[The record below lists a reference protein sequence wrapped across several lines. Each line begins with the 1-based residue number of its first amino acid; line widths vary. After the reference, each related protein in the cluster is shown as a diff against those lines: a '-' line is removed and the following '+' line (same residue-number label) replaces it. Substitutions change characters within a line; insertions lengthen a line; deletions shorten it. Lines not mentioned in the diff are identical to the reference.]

1 MSDVNTFAPQTPSPW
16 GHLNEATNP
25 EALED
30 PNEQPAQ
37 VTHQSFTDWN
47 VENASGDELQDL
59 KGYADYVRQEYVDKD
74 QATVGF
80 EQDLR
85 QLVYNSAFQKGLLNE
100 EDGDEVNN
108 KKLFGTPEFSVESS
122 IKLISESSSA
132 SVAAIAA
139 NNLSALPE
147 GTDPNQV
154 WDDIITYKAKQ
165 KAFANSMAIDPETT
179 SKNQEIKD
187 DLAFWKERAEGYANS
202 GIYDRVAKDALL
214 DGRVAA
220 TRIFKDDGSSYVQVG
235 KGAEGMSVKDIIA
248 SSKDYGVTLQD
259 AASISKQLET
269 PEGFRHTTADIM
281 RKQEIG
287 AIFDGILE
295 ADNVAP
301 APLESGSRVANTAAD
316 VARIAATTVVAPAA
330 MAGNKGATEYIRSIN
345 SGSRGEA
352 SVVQRRTATQQF
364 DKFTRLY
371 NAYDESLGEDDAAN
385 TERLKKLLDDQTLAI
400 YTTVSAVD
408 PTLAN
413 MDMELDEFQTVLT
426 QRAGDALLGSG
437 KFKLQDD
444 PTKMGLNI
452 KKYGYGPAQMHRS
465 LVSNVAKFEQ
475 SLAANTDL
483 TESDKEQLRTNREA
497 MSAQNF
503 DSANEL
509 LSKGANAEEWLGTLQ
524 EGRANGKKDH
534 IVLEEF
540 LSDPENYSEL
550 EARARGV
557 GAAWGQGFVSMVTA
571 PLAMAGNEWARESLI
586 EASRENAA
594 RRERA
599 RLFGVEFGIGQDVFE
614 TIGPVFADM
623 AVSAALTATT
633 GAGGVMFL
641 AAKQGAKLSAKNV
654 TKGIVKSMTLNSP
667 FKKLVVEGVEES
679 SEKALNRL
687 VKDGYILEPATA
699 EIKKGA
705 MGAIDSFAKIA
716 SNKWTQEAAIN
727 IPAFSRSAGANYAAT
742 YDTLTQMNPDMSHEE
757 KHDRSLGSGLVSG
770 FSTIAIMKGFR
781 SIGRGGI
788 EDAFIKGMTKRE
800 AVGVMQSL
808 GGKGAA
814 KLGSKDA
821 EKVWGHVVGKIQK
834 DMTKG
839 VGKFAGQKNIVMEAF
854 DGFTSEALEEG
865 LDEFVNSYISDYYT
879 DQNTDGM
886 ARLESVYRAALT
898 GGIIG
903 SGMGAYQKLGNR
915 LSTREQ
921 SKIEQRR
928 LEETFVT
935 SVTSELEN
943 TGSRVSAEVVRGIL
957 TGKARGA
964 KAAEQRAELTAAL
977 DPNFVPEDS
986 AAAPETTAEGTTAP
1000 APFTPT
1006 PLKGQVEELNKLKE
1020 ERASLQAAGEEQT
1033 FLDSEQQERAN
1044 EVEARIAELETLVN
1058 NVVGQS
1064 GAAQPA
1070 ATAAPVEPDTSPV
1083 EPNPQTVGNKYEH
1096 NSKMVKTMP
1105 SQSVFQ
1111 NPEADSAGLTVE
1123 QQEQIDD
1130 VFKDELTPEQQAL
1143 FEELDTFDITGTVRQ
1158 LRILEAIQAGT
1169 LTKDGDEIIGMPE
1182 VVEPELAEPERR
1194 QVMADILAENDEGF
1208 IVGRLDQDTADAEAM
1223 RGTEA
1228 DYTVDEQN
1236 YIIGVRN
1243 PETNEW
1249 SGKIPLQSVAVDTS
1263 TNMDEATSP
1272 ESVAAA
1278 LEEDRQEQAEKQALE
1293 GKAVIDTTTIT
1304 ETLSPEEEQAVME
1317 ELELDDERTIRGANL
1332 DTLAPVTPEQVDA
1345 AAEQGVDLVEVQE
1358 QMLLDIDKEG
1368 RVVESEEDQDIP
1380 MSAGQAEVAQATAE
1394 GPSFVNTPEDEVAF
1408 EALVASGFPSRVT
1421 SKTKSGFKVTRK
1433 PKGYY
1438 QTVSTEAARQIYAT
1452 YPVTPL
1458 TKPEGG
1464 DVFEGRKQVH
1474 YNPHTKKMSSP
1485 KGAKVKGF
1493 LDASGRGVFDNDP
1506 VLTAEYLKAGKVV
1519 IVPEGITVNPSILM
1533 DPDTRRVLRVV
1544 SVNNN
1549 NEGLLQDGGDPDK
1562 VISTQANHSIVLS
1575 KGSAAGLFERRFYD
1589 TPLELAEA
1597 PQANGTTEAVEEGEV
1612 FTVGDFINNVTTFI
1626 QNGTSANAEGSVVG
1640 SLEKLMNP
1648 KGVAPLR
1655 GDYFDA
1661 GAQRFVAETIL
1672 VANAYVAR
1680 KNMLDSKAIKSLL
1693 TLKLGKDG
1701 KVAVG
1706 PTGKPTGEYV
1716 LKNNT
1721 ATNRSKLIKAFISQ
1735 TRLDGL
1741 PTAESTKQLAE
1752 MATSS
1757 GRSFSERAAK
1767 FVLKE
1772 VVNHPNLRE
1781 NTMPPMKFIASLAT
1795 DNFRKQQKDR
1805 VKLELQR
1812 DAESSQYTEGDVP
1825 AASAPDTSLE
1835 SVSTEP
1841 LNRDELNDAIDQDD
1855 ALVQRILLDP
1865 ETPEVRNVLV
1875 ELAVQFSNGN
1885 QQVADLVAGMSTKD
1899 IYSQV
1904 SILLEQNPNSVRV
1917 NTIMAKLEETNPV
1930 LHSMLSGGY
1939 GVGRT
1944 GTPKQ
1949 NKDHNTVSRN
1959 VTKKLLSRSRISEAN
1974 RKIAR
1979 AANQAEAERLGLVSG
1994 DVNSVVS
2001 ALQKIA
2007 ETGTTAHKLV
2017 ANLIL
2022 ENVELVR
2029 DVKFT
2034 IISANLPFA
2043 GMQTTMTDG
2052 SLEVVLNLDGHNG
2065 RGLSNVLLEEYVHA
2079 TLTKILSQPRSSL
2092 TPAQLAAVTR
2102 LESLRTE
2109 VAEAATAAGYRNN
2122 SAIMD
2127 SLVNLDEFV
2136 AGIMLSPELQLEIK
2150 GLGAD
2155 SGGKPFFRKIMDA
2168 VLDFFGKGV
2177 TAKEASTYAD
2187 ALADVID
2194 LSRSTVKISDPR
2206 MKTRAKRVVAEVTAN
2221 MKATSDAFKATGV
2234 PAVYSDPS
2242 LAEAQQD
2249 VELTEDE
2256 LIAQKAAEDL
2266 NELVSELTEVD
2277 TDTEGVTNQ
2286 AQISEAQQKAE
2297 ALLRVAR
2304 ELVPPE
2310 VPLEIDRTINAA
2322 AEFLDGVVVVNPAFI
2337 MNLTQDLGLVSSKL
2351 IVAKVMSHELSHVAS
2366 FNTLTQEEIDE
2377 LADTLPDYMYEEVVE
2392 SYYADRPEQAAEALA
2407 LIRATDLDEQG
2418 QADLLDLKA
2427 RLTEEHLRMRMEI
2440 LTSGYTTE
2448 QDWAFYRTNPSMMK
2462 ILFRYVSGYF
2472 RRMAEMRKFQK
2483 ELNNGEGNR
2492 FMDSAV
2498 NRLIHELRSI
2508 KAGYRLQESSIVFDP
2523 TRPDQ
2528 GLAVLADKMEE
2539 GLTSDP
2545 EDFLNRTD
2553 GLQAGIRKNYGYAK
2567 PSEFGEEMTVTPL
2580 DAEGEPKPQQY
2591 KLIEAP
2597 FFKTAPNKNT
2607 PYSQP
2612 LDYDSLH
2619 YKVGPKG
2626 RKDIQKLIDNGG
2638 VDAAVERL
2646 VEVSKKM
2653 MERPDVAAG
2662 LGWYTRMQAR
2672 LKEVFSEQ
2680 DLVVFTNLLGATSA
2694 NTGVEQNFVYA
2705 AEIFERYKSG
2715 EFDSN
2720 IQQYNELYDIINNG
2734 SLVSEAIKRKVITAK
2749 QGQTL
2754 KSSDIVEKWIKQSG
2768 MTLTQAYDP
2777 TKKFGQNSLPSLR
2790 VLAGVWRETT
2800 KAPKTPQFAMNLRGE
2815 SLEATIDVWAA
2826 RTLRRVLYAD
2836 NTKRW
2841 RIIPKAESGVKNQDF
2856 ALGQIMF
2863 REAAKQLNMSP
2874 DDLQAVVWF
2883 GEKHVWDDN
2892 GWTGDTGALKSSFD
2906 DVADVFYPRDR
2917 PARSAAEGRSI
2928 VKFLQKERLY
2938 LFDQTLDSE
2947 VLSTQQKQLIKTH
2960 EKEYEQAK
2968 LGTGVK
2974 SYIESRGRGEVSE
2987 RVEIEREGAREDARR
3002 YTDGRG
3008 LQSAI
3013 GAPIPRQRREDL
3025 VVGGAKDSYGGDA
3038 GSHLEGLPV
3047 TVRVEGKHVIFT
3059 GHKPAQDAARKY
3071 QEQTGIG
3078 DTPISYYA
3086 PVNEK
3091 RAARIARAFDKLE
3104 HNPSDPEVAEAY
3116 QALIAETYAQYEVM
3130 VNSGVEL
3137 EFAPL
3142 GKDPYGNPRNAIL
3155 DVVENNHMYV
3165 FGTKD
3170 GFGSDS
3176 SFDPTDN
3183 PLLEVSPYTWGG
3195 EEVLANDIFRAV
3207 HDYYGHIRNGV
3218 GFRARGEEN
3227 AWRSH
3232 STMYSKLARRALT
3245 TETRAQNSWVNYG
3258 PYGEFNQTAKGEE
3271 TIFADQK
3278 IGLLPDWVMETEDAP
3293 RTSGLQSAIGN
3304 PNSMPSEYDEQF
3316 MEEAEMSGR
3325 MYAFVEDMPY
3335 SVRKALE
3342 RNDYLGYSSA
3352 SEALANIASEQ
3363 DWELGTELNTPSDQ
3377 GIINRYINKLYGQTA
3392 EDVSWRR
3399 RNYGL
3404 QSAIAPSEGFDPD
3417 QMNYAGFIDQLELPF
3432 YATGGYAAPTSLI
3445 GRLLRGALDPRIER
3459 FIQNRQFFLNAAEKT
3474 AQSFKAKFD
3483 KQLKEAY
3490 PDGLDASDTAN
3501 LNAALG
3507 GSAIVPEA
3515 RRKEIEKEYQE
3526 ELDVI
3531 AKTTY
3536 ETVKARKLDEQ
3547 IAKDNKFG
3555 KILAEKQV
3563 KAVAIR
3569 EAQTA
3574 ALAQLDA
3581 VSPELAETI
3590 QGIRSQLIEPIQEKM
3605 KDLYDMSEDVRAHFD
3620 VQKGIYLTTQYRMFT
3635 ETGFYEHAK
3644 SSPEFAGIREEAV
3657 KYFMEQRKV
3666 TRLEELRDAA
3676 SANNVIFNDQEA
3688 QLVIEAEFGEQSE
3701 TLQTLGQMDMD
3712 AFLAKYRRAGKNDVV
3727 SDRDAKIIED
3737 NLKEKKDLDPR
3748 LKALLGEVGNEG
3760 TVDSI
3765 IRTFLTVSKMAAN
3778 QSMYQN
3784 IKKMGQREGFLMTA
3798 QELKEARKLDP
3809 DTYVDWEALATDTT
3823 SDHNPLRGMYAGP
3836 EVRDGLQGLF
3846 KSEIN
3851 TETDTDSEKVVGA
3864 VTSVLR
3870 KASGWSMATKTL
3882 GSVGF
3887 YIRNMLSNMVFFGPS
3902 QGFINVFA
3910 MGAKTKYVWDEL
3922 KDPTRMDAYLSE
3934 LSALGVIDN
3943 EIRSTMMEEMLNGTR
3958 NLSDVIDEQSKV
3970 IQGAAKATEAT
3981 FGKAYAV
3988 ATRMAGAVDG
3998 FYKIAYYENELK
4010 VLRKAKARADQEGG
4024 SFANYSD
4031 ADLKQMA
4038 RDKVLMTA
4046 QSASQ
4051 APPVVKEVAGHGIG
4065 ALVAPFIRFKA
4076 EVPRVVFNTFKLAR
4090 EEMGSDS
4097 SVIKARGYQ
4106 RMAGM
4111 MSVGVGASGFGA
4123 AILAM
4128 LSGTDDEDMQDFQRE
4143 TAPPYLRGHSFWG
4156 VPRWLSKKFGAGD
4169 KYQTVD
4175 LTYINTYALLADP
4188 IVRSY
4193 EKMMKGDLAGAG
4205 AALVNGLIT
4214 DQYLDTQIAAGA
4226 LSAVIEN
4233 RDPTTNKPIVEDI
4246 SDTSGEA
4253 AVKRLTFLFNEAYA
4267 PDVLK
4272 RAVKAYQTG
4281 TSEEKYTDPEN
4292 TVNNILFGALR
4303 PFKVHTIDPERQ
4315 LTNYLYQSRR
4325 EFANVKARKNKV
4337 RSTKPMTEEGI
4348 IQLLIEEQED
4358 RAAIINHNIRMA
4370 RGAKKYGM
4378 TDRHVF
4384 QTLSQ
4389 ELTKRRAQNTMN
4401 GVMDRIVLTP
4411 DFTKSLIQNAKSEE
4425 EKQMKLLR
4433 VKNMF
4438 KQIGKMPLK
4447 QRLSEGPV
4455 RDR

>member
-1 MSDVNTFAPQTPSPW
+1 MSDVNTFAPQSPSPW

-37 VTHQSFTDWN
+37 VNHQSFTDWN
-47 VENASGDELQDL
+47 VDNASGDELQDL

-85 QLVYNSAFQKGLLNE
+85 QLVYSSAFQKGLLNE

-108 KKLFGTPEFSVESS
+108 QKLFGAPEFSVESS
-122 IKLISESSSA
+122 IKLISESSSS

-147 GTDPNQV
+147 GTDPDQV

-165 KAFANSMAIDPETT
+165 QAFANSMATEPEAT

-202 GIYDRVAKDALL
+202 GIYDRAAKDALL

-220 TRIFKDDGSSYVQVG
+220 TRIFKDDGSSYVQIG

-301 APLESGSRVANTAAD
+301 APVESGSRVANTAAD
-316 VARIAATTVVAPAA
+316 VATIVGTSLVGQGSVVGAKMAA
-330 MAGNKGATEYIRSIN
+330 EYIRPSN
-345 SGSRGEA
+345 NGSRGEA

-385 TERLKKLLDDQTLAI
+385 TERLKKLLDAQTLSI
-400 YTTVSAVD
+400 YTNVSESD

-426 QRAGDALLGSG
+426 QRAGDVLLGGG

-444 PTKMGLNI
+444 PDKMGLNI
-452 KKYGYGPAQMHRS
+452 KTYGYGPAQMHRS
-465 LVSNVAKFEQ
+465 LVSNVTKFEE
-475 SLAANTDL
+475 SLAANKGLTD
-483 TESDKEQLRTNREA
+483 SDREQLRTNREA

-540 LSDPENYSEL
+540 ISDPENYSEL

-623 AVSAALTATT
+623 AVTAALTATT

-641 AAKQGAKLSAKNV
+641 AAKQGAKLSAKSV

-679 SEKALNRL
+679 SENALKRL
-687 VKDGYILEPATA
+687 VKDGYILEPATD

-705 MGAIDSFAKIA
+705 MGAIDQFGKIA
-716 SNKWTQEAAIN
+716 SNKWTQEVALN
-727 IPAFSRSAGANYAAT
+727 VPAFSRSAGASYAAT
-742 YDTLTQMNPDMSHEE
+742 YDTLTQLNPDMSHEE
-757 KHDRSLGSGLVSG
+757 KHDRAFGSGIVAG

-800 AVGVMQSL
+800 AVGVMQRL

-821 EKVWGHVVGKIQK
+821 EKVWAHMVGKIQK

-898 GGIIG
+898 GGFIG

-928 LEETFVT
+928 LENTFVT

-964 KAAEQRAELTAAL
+964 KAAEQRAELTSAL
-977 DPNFVPEDS
+977 DPNFVPEDR
-986 AAAPETTAEGTTAP
+986 AAAPETTAEGAAAA
-1000 APFTPT
+1000 APFTPA

-1033 FLDSEQQERAN
+1033 FLDGEQLERAN

-1058 NVVGQS
+1058 NVTGQDS
-1064 GAAQPA
+1064 AAQPA

-1111 NPEADSAGLTVE
+1111 NPEADSAGLSEE
-1123 QQEQIDD
+1123 QQDQIDLA
-1130 VFKDELTPEQQAL
+1130 FEENLTPEQQAL

-1182 VVEPELAEPERR
+1182 VVEPELSEQERR
-1194 QVMADILAENDEGF
+1194 QVMVDLIAENEEGF
-1208 IVGRLDQDTADAEAM
+1208 IVGRLDQETADAEAM

-1236 YIIGVRN
+1236 YIIGVRD

-1249 SGKIPLQSVAVDTS
+1249 SGKVPLQSVAADRAA
-1263 TNMDEATSP
+1263 NMDETTSP
-1272 ESVAAA
+1272 ETVSAA
-1278 LEEDRQEQAEKQALE
+1278 LEEERQEQAEKQALE
-1293 GKAVIDTTTIT
+1293 GKAVVDTTTIT
-1304 ETLSPEEEQAVME
+1304 ETLSPEEAKSVTE

-1380 MSAGQAEVAQATAE
+1380 MSAGQAEVDQATAE

-1421 SKTKSGFKVTRK
+1421 SKTKSGFKVTKK

-1438 QTVSTEAARQIYAT
+1438 PTVSTEAARQIYET
-1452 YPVTPL
+1452 HPVTPL
-1458 TKPEGG
+1458 AKPEGG
-1464 DVFEGRKQVH
+1464 KVFEGRKQVH
-1474 YNPHTKKMSSP
+1474 YNPHAKKMSSS
-1485 KGAKVKGF
+1485 KGAPVKGF

-1519 IVPEGITVNPSILM
+1519 IVPEGVTVNPSILM

-1562 VISTQANHSIVLS
+1562 VISTQANHAVVLS
-1575 KGSAAGLFERRFYD
+1575 KSAAAGLFERRFYN
-1589 TPLELAEA
+1589 TPLEIAEA
-1597 PQANGTTEAVEEGEV
+1597 PQANGTTEAVEEGKV

-1626 QNGTSANAEGSVVG
+1626 ENAMSANSEGSVFG
-1640 SLEKLMNP
+1640 SLKKLLNP
-1648 KGVAPLR
+1648 NGVAPLE

-1661 GAQRFVAETIL
+1661 GAQRFMAETIL

-1680 KNMLDSKAIKSLL
+1680 KNILDGPLKKLL

-1706 PTGKPTGEYV
+1706 PKGKPTGEYV
-1716 LKNNT
+1716 LKSNT
-1721 ATNRSKLIKAFISQ
+1721 ATNRSKLIRAFISQ

-1741 PTAESTKQLAE
+1741 PAAESTKQLAE
-1752 MATSS
+1752 VATSS
-1757 GRSFSERAAK
+1757 GRNFSESAAN
-1767 FVLKE
+1767 FILKE
-1772 VVNHPNLRE
+1772 IVNHPNLRE
-1781 NTMPPMKFIASLAT
+1781 NTMPPMTFIASLAT
-1795 DNFRKQQKDR
+1795 DNFRKQQKAR
-1805 VKLELQR
+1805 VKVELQR

-1841 LNRDELNDAIDQDD
+1841 LNRDALNDAIDQDD
-1855 ALVQRILLDP
+1855 NLVQSILADP

-1885 QQVADLVAGMSTKD
+1885 QQVVDLVAGMSTNR
-1899 IYSQV
+1899 IYSEV
-1904 SILLEQNPNSVRV
+1904 SVILQQNPNSSKL
-1917 NTIMAKLEETNPV
+1917 NTIMAKLEETNPT
-1930 LHSMLSGGY
+1930 LHSMLRGGY
-1939 GVGRT
+1939 GVART

-1949 NKDHNTVSRN
+1949 NKDHNTVTRN
-1959 VTKKLLSRSRISEAN
+1959 ATKRLWSRSRIAEAN
-1974 RKIAR
+1974 RKVAR
-1979 AANQAEAERLGLVSG
+1979 AANLAEAERLGLVSG
-1994 DVNSVVS
+1994 DADSVVA
-2001 ALQKIA
+2001 ALQKIS
-2007 ETGTTAHKLV
+2007 ETGTPAHKLV
-2017 ANLIL
+2017 ANLLL
-2022 ENVELVR
+2022 ENESLVR
-2029 DVKFT
+2029 DVNFN

-2043 GMQTTMTDG
+2043 GMQATMTDG
-2052 SLEVVLNLDGHNG
+2052 SLQVTLNLEGHNG
-2065 RGLSNVLLEEYVHA
+2065 RGLTNVLLEEYVHA
-2079 TLTKILSQPRSSL
+2079 TLTKVLSKPRSSL

-2102 LESLRTE
+2102 LESLRNE

-2194 LSRSTVKISDPR
+2194 LSRSTVKLSDPR
-2206 MKTRAKRVVAEVTAN
+2206 MKTRAKRVAAEATATI
-2221 MKATSDAFKATGV
+2221 KATSDAFKATGL
-2234 PAVYSDPS
+2234 PAVSSSQEVEQDQSD
-2242 LAEAQQD
+2242 A
-2249 VELTEDE
+2249 ELTADE
-2256 LIAQKAAEDL
+2256 ILEREAAENLDDIVGQL
-2266 NELVSELTEVD
+2266 TDRDTGSEGTVSPTERSAD
-2277 TDTEGVTNQ
+2277 Q
-2286 AQISEAQQKAE
+2286 AKAE
-2297 ALLRVAR
+2297 SLLQVAR
-2304 ELVPPE
+2304 ELIPPE
-2310 VPLEIDRTINAA
+2310 VPLRIDRTINAA
-2322 AEFLDGVVVVNPAFI
+2322 AEFKNGEVLINPAYL
-2337 MNLTQDLGLVSSKL
+2337 MELTQDLGIISSKM

-2366 FNTLTQEEIDE
+2366 FNALTQEEIDE
-2377 LADTLPDYMYEEVVE
+2377 LANTIPNYMFEEIIDN
-2392 SYYADRPEQAAEALA
+2392 YYSDRPAEAAAARELLLA
-2407 LIRATDLDEQG
+2407 SELDEQG

-2427 RLTEEHLRMRMEI
+2427 RLTEEHLRMRMEK

-2448 QDWAFYRTNPSMMK
+2448 QDWAFYRTNPSTMK

-2472 RRMAEMRKFQK
+2472 RRMAEMRRFASD
-2483 ELNNGEGNR
+2483 LDNGSPNR

-2498 NRLIHELRSI
+2498 NKLIHELRSI
-2508 KAGYRLQESSIVFDP
+2508 KAGYRLQESSIAFDP

-2553 GLQAGIRKNYGYAK
+2553 GLQAAIALPKDYMAK
-2567 PSEFGEEMTVTPL
+2567 VSEE
-2580 DAEGEPKPQQY
+2580 Y
-2591 KLIEAP
+2591 
-2597 FFKTAPNKNT
+2597 
-2607 PYSQP
+2607 
-2612 LDYDSLH
+2612 
-2619 YKVGPKG
+2619 
-2626 RKDIQKLIDNGG
+2626 
-2638 VDAAVERL
+2638 DAARV
-2646 VEVSKKM
+2646 
-2653 MERPDVAAG
+2653 G
-2662 LGWYTRMQAR
+2662 
-2672 LKEVFSEQ
+2672 
-2680 DLVVFTNLLGATSA
+2680 
-2694 NTGVEQNFVYA
+2694 
-2705 AEIFERYKSG
+2705 
-2715 EFDSN
+2715 
-2720 IQQYNELYDIINNG
+2720 
-2734 SLVSEAIKRKVITAK
+2734 TAK
-2749 QGQTL
+2749 IG
-2754 KSSDIVEKWIKQSG
+2754 
-2768 MTLTQAYDP
+2768 
-2777 TKKFGQNSLPSLR
+2777 TKKKP
-2790 VLAGVWRETT
+2790 RETT
-2800 KAPKTPQFAMNLRGE
+2800 QVSNITQEMVPDDIVAKQMAKITYSHLPASVLNKRNPQAKQTAFVDWMVQNLIHLHNQFPQDLRARATHWYDGARILADNFADKYSYQAEQVAGVMAALSPQKDWFMNVAQADQLIDIFTNHQNTRLSRGRVGATMDSILEAAQAPAKQKKKAPKGTTESTAAKTKRLAFNNKLDQDARAERAAIFSEIEGKTLSELQSNETAHGWAIRILAQTIHGRDYKAISPEGELGHIILKKNSIEPAKNGWGSVSEIVKAVHILRGDSISDNLGE
-2815 SLEATIDVWAA
+2815 MHKVRNFYNNIIAPNSPYGDVTIDTHAVAA
-2826 RTLRRVLYAD
+2826 AHLLPFGASAIEVKHNFGSPMGGAPAQGINGSYHMYAD
-2836 NTKRW
+2836 AYRQ
-2841 RIIPKAESGVKNQDF
+2841 AAA
-2856 ALGQIMF
+2856 ALGIQPRQLQSITWESIRMVHPPET
-2863 REAAKQLNMSP
+2863 RRDKIYIAAQKKLWENK
-2874 DDLQAVVWF
+2874 DD
-2883 GEKHVWDDN
+2883 
-2892 GWTGDTGALKSSFD
+2892 
-2906 DVADVFYPRDR
+2906 
-2917 PARSAAEGRSI
+2917 
-2928 VKFLQKERLY
+2928 
-2938 LFDQTLDSE
+2938 
-2947 VLSTQQKQLIKTH
+2947 
-2960 EKEYEQAK
+2960 EQARQN
-2968 LGTGVK
+2968 LTANRDFTPAWAGFG
-2974 SYIESRGRGEVSE
+2974 SDSRASE
-2987 RVEIEREGAREDARR
+2987 IPAGLREDGDQDGPRGSVPVRDGGRQSRR
-3002 YTDGRG
+3002 RNPNVG

-3013 GAPIPRQRREDL
+3013 GREDQ
-3025 VVGGAKDSYGGDA
+3025 G
-3038 GSHLEGLPV
+3038 V
-3047 TVRVEGKHVIFT
+3047 T
-3059 GHKPAQDAARKY
+3059 
-3071 QEQTGIG
+3071 
-3078 DTPISYYA
+3078 
-3086 PVNEK
+3086 
-3091 RAARIARAFDKLE
+3091 
-3104 HNPSDPEVAEAY
+3104 
-3116 QALIAETYAQYEVM
+3116 
-3130 VNSGVEL
+3130 
-3137 EFAPL
+3137 
-3142 GKDPYGNPRNAIL
+3142 
-3155 DVVENNHMYV
+3155 
-3165 FGTKD
+3165 
-3170 GFGSDS
+3170 
-3176 SFDPTDN
+3176 
-3183 PLLEVSPYTWGG
+3183 
-3195 EEVLANDIFRAV
+3195 
-3207 HDYYGHIRNGV
+3207 
-3218 GFRARGEEN
+3218 
-3227 AWRSH
+3227 
-3232 STMYSKLARRALT
+3232 
-3245 TETRAQNSWVNYG
+3245 
-3258 PYGEFNQTAKGEE
+3258 
-3271 TIFADQK
+3271 
-3278 IGLLPDWVMETEDAP
+3278 
-3293 RTSGLQSAIGN
+3293 
-3304 PNSMPSEYDEQF
+3304 EYDEQF
-3316 MEEAEMSGR
+3316 MDEAEMSGQ

-3363 DWELGTELNTPSDQ
+3363 DWELGTDLNTPSDQ

-3399 RNYGL
+3399 RTYGL
-3404 QSAIAPSEGFDPD
+3404 QSAIAPSKGFDPD

-3432 YATGGYAAPTSLI
+3432 YATGGYSAPTSLV

-3515 RRKEIEKEYQE
+3515 RRKEIEKEYQA
-3526 ELDVI
+3526 ELDTI
-3531 AKTTY
+3531 AQTVY
-3536 ETVKARKLDEQ
+3536 ETAKARKLDEQ

-3563 KAVAIR
+3563 KAKAIR

-3666 TRLEELRDAA
+3666 TRLEELREAA

-3701 TLQTLGQMDMD
+3701 NLQTLGQMDMD

-3727 SDRDAKIIED
+3727 SDNDAKIIED
-3737 NLKEKKDLDPR
+3737 NLKEKRDLDPR
-3748 LKALLGEVGNEG
+3748 LKALLGEVGNDG

-3778 QSMYQN
+3778 QAMYQN
-3784 IKKMGQREGFLMTA
+3784 IKKMGRREGFLMTA
-3798 QELKEARKLDP
+3798 EQLKEARKLDP
-3809 DTYVDWEALATDTT
+3809 DTYADWDVLSTKTT
-3823 SDHNPLRGMYAGP
+3823 SDHNPLRGMYAAAD
-3836 EVRDGLQGLF
+3836 VRDGLQGMF

-3887 YIRNMLSNMVFFGPS
+3887 YIRNMLSNMLFFGPS

-3958 NLSDVIDEQSKV
+3958 NLSDVINEQNKV

-4090 EEMGSDS
+4090 EEIGSDS

-4143 TAPPYLRGHSFWG
+4143 TAPSYLRSHSFWG

-4175 LTYINTYALLADP
+4175 LTYINPYALLADP

-4233 RDPTTNKPIVEDI
+4233 RDPTTNKPIVEDV

-4325 EFANVKARKNKV
+4325 EFANVKARKNAV
-4337 RSTKPMTEEGI
+4337 RSTKPMTEKGI
-4348 IQLLIEEQED
+4348 IQLIIEEQED

-4378 TDRHVF
+4378 TDKHVF

-4389 ELTKRRAQNTMN
+4389 ALTKRRAQNTMN

-4425 EKQMKLLR
+4425 EKKMKLAR